1 MPFIKTS
8 KCKLMLFRLFS
19 IPNAYCP
26 GMDLK
31 LSIKKTTVLITSN
44 LFNSFHLISKWKYV
58 PFPDHCNQMNFAF
71 VGTVSFFKILI
82 HL

>member
-31 LSIKKTTVLITSN
+31 LSINKKDCSDN
-44 LFNSFHLISKWKYV
+44 E
-58 PFPDHCNQMNFAF
+58 
-71 VGTVSFFKILI
+71 
-82 HL
+82 